1 MKKESLTKLFFFI
14 WIISYFSVGNIS
26 TLFFN
31 EIVNYIFIVF
41 FMIFDVL
48 LIVLTVKSKSFIIVK
63 LIVNI
68 FLAFPYIIQIP
79 DALIFSLV
87 NDDYMGTIPNAIYNP
102 IYSINNELVFFG
114 FIIIFIFN
122 ILMIIL
128 SKRKQKS
135 Y

>member
-1 MKKESLTKLFFFI
+1 MKKESLTKLLFFI
-14 WIISYFSVGNIS
+14 WIILYFSVGNIS

-48 LIVLTVKSKSFIIVK
+48 LIVLTVKSKSFIIVN

-79 DALIFSLV
+79 DALIFCLV

-135 Y
+135 N